1 MSDYKQTEFFPA
13 STHLDSP
20 ARTSQPATP
29 EQQESTGIAPHSGR
43 RRFDSLEMYRK
54 RGRPPFVLLKTW
66 LPYAVAGLP
75 WSYKI
80 SGRSG
85 TMRNG
90 TLYPLPTW
98 VRPTSAKGCGLWPTP
113 TVQDSENDAGPS
125 QWKRNSYPL
134 NVEVHRADGRTAT
147 TKTGQLNP
155 QFVEYLMGY
164 PIGWTDLED

>member
-1 MSDYKQTEFFPA
+1 MVNAPLSGGTTTELLANYDPDSQSWRTCQTSLTEASTEFA
-13 STHLDSP
+13 
-20 ARTSQPATP
+20 ARWPK
-29 EQQESTGIAPHSGR
+29 SG
-43 RRFDSLEMYRK
+43 M
-54 RGRPPFVLLKTW
+54 T
-66 LPYAVAGLP
+66 
-75 WSYKI
+75 
-80 SGRSG
+80 RS
-85 TMRNG
+85 G

-98 VRPTSAKGCGLWPTP
+98 VRPTSAKESGLWPTP

>member
-1 MSDYKQTEFFPA
+1 MVNALLSGGTTTELLANYDPDSQSWRTCQTSLTEASTEFA
-13 STHLDSP
+13 
-20 ARTSQPATP
+20 
-29 EQQESTGIAPHSGR
+29 GR
-43 RRFDSLEMYRK
+43 WPK
-54 RGRPPFVLLKTW
+54 
-66 LPYAVAGLP
+66 
-75 WSYKI
+75 
-80 SGRSG
+80 SG